1 MACIVAP
8 IKYYK
13 DYTALIN
20 SSAGEFYVGI
30 IPEYWRE
37 IYGSIG
43 LNRRDFSFCNLKDF
57 NQLCDVVSAC
67 HNANKAISVT
77 LNNHFY
83 TAEQETLIKRVIED
97 CVNAGVDSL
106 IIADPTLTYYIKE
119 SGFSVGITISCE
131 AGCYSA
137 QDIKFFSELGANR
150 IIFPRDM
157 TLMEMKAAIGL
168 ANLPNMEYEA
178 FVFGP
183 RCTYS
188 GAYCTVSHGLLTGP
202 SFCSYKL
209 RHAVVKSDG
218 ESMSEQ
224 ERKQIGNL
232 FDERNQWAFDKDECG
247 KRIDACGICA
257 IQTLQEIG
265 VNFFKVVGREYS
277 LKQNLY
283 NIELVKKGVLEKMCF
298 GNRGRHCEKGF
309 ACYYSMKDVAK
320 TSSNTEVNSHVEEIV
335 TSDQTVRLAMKSP
348 PQKDEHEIAI
358 LITNSKMLNSE
369 WLLSRVQ
376 EFCKKELTSVV
387 SPQVKRI
394 YFGNEFCEKKVPTV
408 DELRKVCDF
417 CKENE
422 MQLTLLLPPMS
433 TNKLIEMTGVI
444 DTISSLFPIEVVCN
458 SWGSIYA
465 FKGKPNITLAFGRL
479 LNKVKHDPFIYSNLT
494 DVIDRYSKNHNYSC
508 IDTKSLIDYFHQ
520 SNINTPSFNQMLL
533 SNGIQR
539 IETDI
544 PNQLLVHRRFSYT
557 LYYPIQYVTF
567 GRYCLWGALNEKE
580 PCLKFKPNQ
589 KCDFACEKYLSKLGS
604 YLSDSS
610 LFSKGCAVFSHT
622 NFAINDID
630 VFDRI
635 VVELSLPI

>member
-1 MACIVAP
+1 
-8 IKYYK
+8 
-13 DYTALIN
+13 
-20 SSAGEFYVGI
+20 
-30 IPEYWRE
+30 
-37 IYGSIG
+37 
-43 LNRRDFSFCNLKDF
+43 
-57 NQLCDVVSAC
+57 
-67 HNANKAISVT
+67 
-77 LNNHFY
+77 
-83 TAEQETLIKRVIED
+83 
-97 CVNAGVDSL
+97 
-106 IIADPTLTYYIKE
+106 
-119 SGFSVGITISCE
+119 
-131 AGCYSA
+131 
-137 QDIKFFSELGANR
+137 
-150 IIFPRDM
+150 
-157 TLMEMKAAIGL
+157 
-168 ANLPNMEYEA
+168 MEYEA

-544 PNQLLVHRRFSYT
+544 PNQLLVDRRFSYT